1 MSIQARTDFRNFSP
15 PPTAG
20 DRVADRIARLERD
33 HLDVIAVHVTVEWV
47 QHRSGSGRTFR
58 CCLSTV
64 LRVAGDALRETS
76 DWAMHEDFFIAL
88 HSVFDAL
95 ESRLSREPV
104 AQSGARQTL
113 RRTG

>member
-1 MSIQARTDFRNFSP
+1 MSIRVKTDFRNFNP

-33 HLDVIAVHVTVEWV
+33 HPELIAVHVTVEWV
-47 QHRSGSGRTFR
+47 QDRSVSGRAYR
-58 CCLSTV
+58 CRLNTV
-64 LRVAGDALRETS
+64 LRVAGDAWREIS

-95 ESRLSREPV
+95 ESRLGQEPV
-104 AQSGARQTL
+104 AQSGTQQTL
-113 RRTG
+113 RRTA